1 MWLQITL
8 FHSFLWLNNIP
19 VCVYICLCH
28 IFFIHSS
35 INGHLGCFHV
45 LSTVNSAAINI
56 GMSEF
61 FQTIEFSLNI
71 SPGVRLLD
79 YMVTLF
85 LVFNFKEISS
95 CFP

>member
-19 VCVYICLCH
+19 VCVYIYLCH

-45 LSTVNSAAINI
+45 LSTINSAAINI

-61 FQTIEFSLNI
+61 FQAIEFSLNI

>member
-1 MWLQITL
+1 MSEISLYM
-8 FHSFLWLNNIP
+8 HP
-19 VCVYICLCH
+19 

-35 INGHLGCFHV
+35 VNGHLGCFHV
-45 LSTVNSAAINI
+45 LSTVNSAVINI

-61 FQTIEFSLNI
+61 FQNIEFSLDI

-79 YMVTLF
+79 HMATLF
-85 LVFNFKEISS
+85 LVFKEISS

>member
-8 FHSFLWLNNIP
+8 FHSFLWLNNSP
-19 VCVYICLCH
+19 VCVYVYLCH

-61 FQTIEFSLNI
+61 FQIIEFSLDI

-79 YMVTLF
+79 CTVTLF
-85 LVFNFKEISS
+85 LVFKEISS